1 MVTRNLRVVPFRQR
15 VWCWDVCK
23 LWETS
28 GFWLQKGDRIKLGPE
43 KLRPLWLFCLNILCL
58 MWNDYS
64 VSSKMDLFNNYI
76 IFLKTLE
83 IKTWYFLEQSNV
95 TTVCVCDSPQGR
107 STKYNKRSERD
118 RMPMTLSFSSVITSL
133 WTCNNNSVVLKLC
146 VVNNIYYDYNLPTTK
161 GRKHCWLCIY

>member
-1 MVTRNLRVVPFRQR
+1 MVTQNLRMVPFRQR

-28 GFWLQKGDRIKLGPE
+28 CFWLPKGDRIKLGPE
-43 KLRPLWLFCLNILCL
+43 KLRPLWGVLLFCLNILCL

-64 VSSKMDLFNNYI
+64 VSSKM
-76 IFLKTLE
+76 E
-83 IKTWYFLEQSNV
+83 IKTWYFLEQSNE

-133 WTCNNNSVVLKLC
+133 WTCNNNSVVLILC
-146 VVNNIYYDYNLPTTK
+146 IVKNIYYDESLPTTK